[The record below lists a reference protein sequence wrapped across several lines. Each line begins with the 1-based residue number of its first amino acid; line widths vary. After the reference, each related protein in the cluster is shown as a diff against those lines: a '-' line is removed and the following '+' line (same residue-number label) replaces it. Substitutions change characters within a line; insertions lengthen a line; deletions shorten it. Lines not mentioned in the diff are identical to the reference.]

1 MSLLVGVAGR
11 WRMIAEGL
19 EFDEDLIDE
28 IDTNNERDEDCL
40 QDCVEKWISR
50 LQPSWEK
57 LSLLLTDLEEE
68 DLAQQTGSG
77 GRVYVLV
84 VAIVERC
91 VSLQS
96 CTKICLVH
104 GQVIQAQVELVKLL
118 YQENAYLL
126 KE

>member
-11 WRMIAEGL
+11 WKMIAEGL

-57 LSLLLTDLEEE
+57 LSLLLTDLGEEE
-68 DLAQQTGSG
+68 LAQRSG
-77 GRVYVLV
+77 GRGGL
-84 VAIVERC
+84 
-91 VSLQS
+91 
-96 CTKICLVH
+96 
-104 GQVIQAQVELVKLL
+104 ELT
-118 YQENAYLL
+118 
-126 KE
+126 